1 MRPTLFHVPPELFG
15 FPLLGCGILPAILLL
30 VIITWF
36 LLRLRQRK
44 IGDVDFWGTLA
55 LFGVAEVILL
65 FILPRM
71 IGPNGFPIRGYGVFL
86 LLAVLSAISLLVFQA
101 KRRWNMPVDVVFSF
115 ALWCIIPGLIGARVF
130 YIIEY
135 WPNFAGSDLWSTLKN
150 VLNIAEGGLVVLGS
164 IIGGAIGALSF
175 ILMKRLPVLAMLDL
189 LVPPLL
195 LGISLGRLGCLMN
208 GCCFG
213 AVCETG
219 PRITFPSGSPA
230 HLYQI
235 EHNRVYL
242 YGLKLCDEDPG
253 IAEKGP
259 LRVPLQSHENRDEVL
274 RRFAKDKR
282 PHVKIAEVQ
291 PGSPAEEQGLKKD
304 MSLLGLEGMNEQ
316 TGETCFYLVHN
327 RQGALY
333 CFADQLFAKK
343 PGILIA
349 TDSPGSPDFLKYY
362 ELRAG
367 SWEVRPVYPTQI
379 ISSVAAAMGCLLAI
393 ALSRR
398 TRRDGVLTLF
408 FLVSYGVF
416 RFFIEILRTDE
427 ESFLGTGLTV
437 SQNISIGLLF
447 LAVLLALYLFY
458 TQPRSSLAERGHHS

>member
-1 MRPTLFHVPPELFG
+1 MRPTLFYVPPEIFG

-30 VIITWF
+30 VIIIWF

-44 IGDVDFWGTLA
+44 IGDADFWGTLA

-71 IGPNGFPIRGYGVFL
+71 IGSDGFPIRGYGVFL

-101 KRRWNMPVDVVFSF
+101 KRRWNMPVDLVFSF
-115 ALWCIIPGLIGARVF
+115 ALWCIIPGLIGARAF

-135 WPNFAGSDLWSTLKN
+135 WPNFAGPDLWSTLKN

-219 PRITFPSGSPA
+219 PGITFPSGSPA

-235 EHNRVYL
+235 EHNKVHL
-242 YGLKLCDEDPG
+242 FGLKLCDEDPG

-259 LRVPLQSHENRDEVL
+259 LRVPLQSHENRDEIL

-291 PGSPAEEQGLKKD
+291 PGSQAEEQGLKKD
-304 MSLLGLEGMNEQ
+304 MSLLGLEGMNEL

-343 PGILIA
+343 PGVLIA
-349 TDSPGSPDFLKYY
+349 TDSSALSGSSHSSDSPDFLKYSN
-362 ELRAG
+362 LRAEP
-367 SWEVRPVYPTQI
+367 WEVRPVYPTQI
-379 ISSVAAAMGCLLAI
+379 ISSMTAAIGCLLAI

-398 TRRDGVLTLF
+398 IRRDGVLTLF

-447 LAVLLALYLFY
+447 LAVLLAVYLFKK
-458 TQPRSSLAERGHHS
+458 Q